1 VTSYPKFL
9 HFSEFLFFLFFF
21 GILAKFLKL
30 FPYRY
35 TYRTNLKNSCSIDK
49 TEIRKGV
56 RLKKQTTLHN
66 LLNDAEALSQ
76 AIASATD
83 ENFISQEQYDAELYS
98 LASELV
104 DALYA
109 LTQNN

>member
-1 VTSYPKFL
+1 M
-9 HFSEFLFFLFFF
+9 
-21 GILAKFLKL
+21 
-30 FPYRY
+30 
-35 TYRTNLKNSCSIDK
+35 
-49 TEIRKGV
+49 
-56 RLKKQTTLHN
+56 KKQITLN
-66 LLNDAEALSQ
+66 ALLTDAERLTH

>member
-1 VTSYPKFL
+1 
-9 HFSEFLFFLFFF
+9 
-21 GILAKFLKL
+21 LAKFKKL

-35 TYRTNLKNSCSIDK
+35 TYRTKIKKSCSIDK

-83 ENFISQEQYDAELYS
+83 EKFISQEQYNNELYS